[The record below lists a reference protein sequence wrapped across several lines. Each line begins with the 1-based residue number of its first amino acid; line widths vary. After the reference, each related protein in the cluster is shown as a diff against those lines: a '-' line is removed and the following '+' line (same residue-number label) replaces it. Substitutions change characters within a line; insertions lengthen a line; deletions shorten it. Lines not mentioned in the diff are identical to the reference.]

1 MSVQYGQN
9 LKYSVRFSQSVF
21 KTRAASMQLFF
32 MKKNKKREFQ
42 SSELVK
48 SFARIHGFEDKLIAF
63 EIKDFLEDYLD
74 ESLFQEIVSVN
85 LDDKIIQI
93 SINSPLLKNDFK
105 MRKSF
110 YLKKFQDK
118 FGEEKFIDLQIL

>member
-1 MSVQYGQN
+1 
-9 LKYSVRFSQSVF
+9 
-21 KTRAASMQLFF
+21 
-32 MKKNKKREFQ
+32 MKKKKREYQ

-48 SFARIHGFEDKLIAF
+48 SFARIYGFEDKLVAF

-74 ESLFQEIVSVN
+74 KSLFSEIRSVN
-85 LDDKIIQI
+85 IEEKCVVITIA
-93 SINSPLLKNDFK
+93 SPLLRHDFQ

-118 FGEEKFIDLQIL
+118 FGEEKFNDLKIL

>member
-1 MSVQYGQN
+1 
-9 LKYSVRFSQSVF
+9 
-21 KTRAASMQLFF
+21 
-32 MKKNKKREFQ
+32 MKRNKKREFQ

-48 SFARIHGFEDKLIAF
+48 SFARIHGFEHKLIAF

-85 LDDKIIQI
+85 LEDKIIQI
-93 SINSPLLKNDFK
+93 RISSPLLKNDFN

-118 FGEEKFIDLQIL
+118 FGEEKFNDLQIL

>member
-1 MSVQYGQN
+1 
-9 LKYSVRFSQSVF
+9 
-21 KTRAASMQLFF
+21 
-32 MKKNKKREFQ
+32 MKRNKKREFQ

-74 ESLFQEIVSVN
+74 ESLFQEVVSVN

-93 SINSPLLKNDFK
+93 RINSPLLKNDFK

-110 YLKKFQDK
+110 YLKKFQEK
-118 FGEEKFIDLQIL
+118 FGEEKFNDLQIL

>member
-1 MSVQYGQN
+1 
-9 LKYSVRFSQSVF
+9 
-21 KTRAASMQLFF
+21 

-48 SFARIHGFEDKLIAF
+48 SFARIHGFEHKLIAF

-74 ESLFQEIVSVN
+74 QSLFKEIKSVN
-85 LDDKIIQI
+85 IEDKCIMIRI
-93 SINSPLLKNDFK
+93 DSPLLKHDFQ

-118 FGEEKFIDLQIL
+118 FGEDKFNDIRIL

>member
-1 MSVQYGQN
+1 
-9 LKYSVRFSQSVF
+9 
-21 KTRAASMQLFF
+21 
-32 MKKNKKREFQ
+32 MKKKKKREFQ

-63 EIKDFLEDYLD
+63 EIKDFLEEYMDK
-74 ESLFQEIVSVN
+74 SLFREIKSVN
-85 LDDKIIQI
+85 IEDHRVIIT
-93 SINSPLLKNDFK
+93 INSPLLKHDFQ

-118 FGEEKFIDLQIL
+118 FGAEKFNDLQIL